1 MKQKNTLL
9 LASVGLVVAGVA
21 LIIAI
26 IGVINSDAQKVK
38 QEETVLY
45 TTKSEETGT
54 SGKYSGDKKSNPAFN
69 EELPQAFDIGESN
82 EEYQQDGY
90 YVDTLKIES
99 IDKKDVL
106 VIKGNLR
113 ILDEMGNVEKEVKR
127 LELYF
132 ADDFQFFTP
141 GLGDFVTKKEC
152 KEYLE
157 ADGYKT
163 PTSFTAKVK
172 DGKVT
177 YLSYSD

>member
-1 MKQKNTLL
+1 
-9 LASVGLVVAGVA
+9 
-21 LIIAI
+21 
-26 IGVINSDAQKVK
+26 
-38 QEETVLY
+38 
-45 TTKSEETGT
+45 
-54 SGKYSGDKKSNPAFN
+54 
-69 EELPQAFDIGESN
+69 
-82 EEYQQDGY
+82 
-90 YVDTLKIES
+90 
-99 IDKKDVL
+99 
-106 VIKGNLR
+106 
-113 ILDEMGNVEKEVKR
+113 MGNVEKEVKR

-163 PTSFTAKVK
+163 PTSFTVKVK

>member
-1 MKQKNTLL
+1 
-9 LASVGLVVAGVA
+9 VAGVA

-45 TTKSEETGT
+45 TTKSAETGT

-90 YVDTLKIES
+90 YVDTIKIES

-163 PTSFTAKVK
+163 PTSFTVKVK

>member
-9 LASVGLVVAGVA
+9 LACIGLIVAVVA

-26 IGVINSDAQKVK
+26 VGVINSGEQSAKQK
-38 QEETVLY
+38 ETVLY
-45 TTKSEETGT
+45 TTKNSENNSNE
-54 SGKYSGDKKSNPAFN
+54 KYSGDKDSNPVYN
-69 EELPQAFDIGESN
+69 EEISKSFDIGESN

-90 YVDTLKIES
+90 YVGTIKIEK

-141 GLGDFVTKKEC
+141 GLGDFVDKKEC

-172 DGKVT
+172 EGKIT